1 MPWTRI
7 RNTQRGQ
14 FKETRVEPR
23 EFLPAT
29 LNSHPLIRR
38 HRVIGKL
45 YSSLASAATLAVTL
59 GLLAGC
65 ATGARNTNQ
74 ARHHAVVLMTDFGE
88 LDGAVSAM
96 RGVAHGVAP
105 QTPIYDLTHQ
115 IPPYDIWS
123 GAYRLKQTV
132 KYWPPGTVFVNVVD
146 PGVGTTRKSVALET
160 LSGHILVG
168 PDNGLFTLIAE
179 DLGLKRVVNIEES
192 RQRLQGSEESYTFHG
207 RDLYAYVGAR
217 VASGQVDL
225 EQLGD
230 RLQDVRR
237 LAYQRAAIR
246 DSRLVG
252 MIPVLDPMYGNVWSN
267 IPKSMV
273 ESWRKGRA
281 KIKVVIKKSGRQ
293 VWKGEVPIVE
303 TFGGVPEGQALA
315 YYNSLLDFS
324 VALNMRNFAAQHK
337 ISSGPAWT
345 IELE

>member
-1 MPWTRI
+1 VR
-7 RNTQRGQ
+7 
-14 FKETRVEPR
+14 
-23 EFLPAT
+23 
-29 LNSHPLIRR
+29 HPTP
-38 HRVIGKL
+38 
-45 YSSLASAATLAVTL
+45 S
-59 GLLAGC
+59 
-65 ATGARNTNQ
+65 
-74 ARHHAVVLMTDFGE
+74 RHHAVVLMTDFGE
-88 LDGAVSAM
+88 FDGAVSAM

-105 QTPIYDLTHQ
+105 LTQVYDLTHQ

-160 LSGHILVG
+160 LSGHILLG
-168 PDNGLFTLIAE
+168 PDNGLFTLVAE
-179 DLGLKRVVNIEES
+179 DLGLKRVVNIDES
-192 RQRLQGSEESYTFHG
+192 RQRLKGSEESYTFHG

-217 VASGQVDL
+217 VASSQVDL
-225 EQLGD
+225 EQLGE
-230 RLQDVRR
+230 RVQDVKR

-246 DSRLVG
+246 GSRVVG

-273 ESWRKGRA
+273 ESWRQGRA

-337 ISSGPAWT
+337 VSSGPDWT

>member
-1 MPWTRI
+1 M
-7 RNTQRGQ
+7 
-14 FKETRVEPR
+14 KAH
-23 EFLPAT
+23 EFLPT
-29 LNSHPLIRR
+29 TQHPNHQARR
-38 HRVIGKL
+38 LWTSSKL
-45 YSSLASAATLAVTL
+45 CSALTTAATWALIL
-59 GLLAGC
+59 GLLGGC
-65 ATGARNTNQ
+65 ATASRNPTTPG
-74 ARHHAVVLMTDFGE
+74 RPHAIVLMTDFGE
-88 LDGAVSAM
+88 FDGAVSAM

-160 LSGHILVG
+160 LSGHILLG
-168 PDNGLFTLIAE
+168 PDNGLFTLVAE

-192 RQRLQGSEESYTFHG
+192 RQRLKGSEESYTFHG

-217 VASGQVDL
+217 VASGQVEL
-225 EQLGD
+225 EQLGE
-230 RLQDVRR
+230 RLPDVKR
-237 LAYQRAAIR
+237 LDYQRAAIR
-246 DSRLVG
+246 GSRVVG

-273 ESWRKGRA
+273 ESWRQGRA

-293 VWKGEVPIVE
+293 VWRGEVPIVE

-337 ISSGPAWT
+337 ISSGPDWT